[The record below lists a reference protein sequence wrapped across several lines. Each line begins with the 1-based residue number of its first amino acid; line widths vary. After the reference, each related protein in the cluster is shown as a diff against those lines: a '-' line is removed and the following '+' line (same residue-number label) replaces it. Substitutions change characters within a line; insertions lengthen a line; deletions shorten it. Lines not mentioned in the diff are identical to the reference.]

1 MRVDSTAASPVA
13 ASITWYPAPS
23 KQFRRNLR
31 TAGSSSTITFVDLP
45 DDDPKVRQPD
55 ITRAR
60 EILDWAPQVD
70 RGEGLRRTL
79 DYFRSR
85 VAAADAFVFVMPE
98 YNAGPSPAFVNAL
111 CYLHKEW
118 HHKPCGFVSYGGVSG
133 GLRAVQLCKQIV
145 TTLKLVPLIEGV
157 PIPTVAERL
166 DAEGRFVSNPLI
178 DASARAM
185 LPELERWSQALKPM
199 RASGS
204 EGQATR

>member
-1 MRVDSTAASPVA
+1 MARWFGQFATENSTFDVRLADLADFALPVFDEPNHPKLGTYVHDHTKAWSAS
-13 ASITWYPAPS
+13 
-23 KQFRRNLR
+23 
-31 TAGSSSTITFVDLP
+31 
-45 DDDPKVRQPD
+45 
-55 ITRAR
+55 
-60 EILDWAPQVD
+60 
-70 RGEGLRRTL
+70 
-79 DYFRSR
+79 